1 MILGCKGLRKWGRGG
16 WLIKGSIC
24 LMLWPRGW
32 TLTSIWGR
40 EGKGR
45 AHIKAWTL
53 NEGNTICIWGKLWQ
67 DSLVFTILTSPHKK
81 PLVQKYCLMGVKNS
95 YTDFHVDFGGTSV
108 WYHVLKVS
116 EVKHGY
122 LLYKLITKNG
132 CEETENYLKLSKCLE
147 KKKQHMKA
155 IWRDKLQFKC
165 QRK

>member
-1 MILGCKGLRKWGRGG
+1 MILGCKGLRKWGRRGVFNQGG
-16 WLIKGSIC
+16 AFVWYYDQGDGC
-24 LMLWPRGW
+24 LPVFRG
-32 TLTSIWGR
+32 
-40 EGKGR
+40 GKGR

-53 NEGNTICIWGKLWQ
+53 NQGNTICIGGKLWQ

-116 EVKHGY
+116 EVKREY

-132 CEETENYLKLSKCLE
+132 CEETENYLKLIKCLE

>member
-1 MILGCKGLRKWGRGG
+1 MILGGKGLRRWGRRGVFNHGG
-16 WLIKGSIC
+16 AFVWYYDQGDGYL
-24 LMLWPRGW
+24 PVFRG
-32 TLTSIWGR
+32 
-40 EGKGR
+40 GKGR

-53 NEGNTICIWGKLWQ
+53 NQGNTICIGGKLWQ

-116 EVKHGY
+116 EVKREY

-132 CEETENYLKLSKCLE
+132 FEETENYLKLIKCLE

>member
-53 NEGNTICIWGKLWQ
+53 NQGNTICIWGKLWQ

-116 EVKHGY
+116 EVKREY

-132 CEETENYLKLSKCLE
+132 GEETENYLKLIKCLE

-155 IWRDKLQFKC
+155 IWRGKLQFKG
-165 QRK
+165 

>member
-1 MILGCKGLRKWGRGG
+1 MILGCKGLRKWGRRGVFNQGG
-16 WLIKGSIC
+16 GGAFVWYYDQGDGC
-24 LMLWPRGW
+24 LL
-32 TLTSIWGR
+32 
-40 EGKGR
+40 
-45 AHIKAWTL
+45 AWTL
-53 NEGNTICIWGKLWQ
+53 NQGNTICIWGKLWQ

-116 EVKHGY
+116 EVKHEY

-155 IWRDKLQFKC
+155 IWRGKLQFKHL
-165 QRK
+165 RK